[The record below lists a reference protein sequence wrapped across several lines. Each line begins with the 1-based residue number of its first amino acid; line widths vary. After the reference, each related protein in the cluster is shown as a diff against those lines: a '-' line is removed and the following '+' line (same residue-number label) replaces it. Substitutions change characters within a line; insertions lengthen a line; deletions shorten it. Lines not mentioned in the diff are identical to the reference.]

1 VAMSSKKQSN
11 LFAFFGKANTPKNEV
26 PKSTQD
32 ALITPPTATSSRNSR
47 SLRSADAK
55 RLRRRIIDDDS
66 DSDAYAEIE
75 NCKSLPT
82 EKDDVKSLRD
92 DSASRCNKISS
103 SDVSPAETE
112 ESETTASNAK
122 STSEPPPEKRA
133 KTSSENA
140 SSGSKGLKGGWG

>member
-66 DSDAYAEIE
+66 DSDAETLSR
-75 NCKSLPT
+75 KSLPS
-82 EKDDVKSLRD
+82 EKHDVESLRD